1 MEDHDKMLRDFP
13 QLGDILR
20 DIDTRFILNLDEAML
35 RDLTVVFFKLQRAH
49 WFYVD
54 KFDAQIKQRV
64 LPFVPLERF
73 GRMVIEHS
81 RLLSKYFPRET
92 RERSYIEWKEYM
104 RRIPRL
110 GAIILNPQMTSA
122 LMIQPYGAKNRG
134 WQFPRGK
141 INADEGHCEAAAR
154 EVLEET
160 GVDVSH
166 LLREDRFIER
176 RIDGTIHKLF
186 IAYPLSESVATGTRT
201 KKEIDAVGW
210 VKLKDFPKWSGASP
224 QDDHKRYYGVM
235 PFVQPLKQW
244 VKAHGTPQEESGQDD
259 EAFREGE
266 EVPAGRADAVN
277 ADTFGDGGG
286 GGWSFDAM
294 IAANRK
300 LGYKSEFDDQGSSVA
315 PLAAPP
321 KKKTGLTNR
330 WLPRPAEVLA
340 AFDAAWRASI

>member
-1 MEDHDKMLRDFP
+1 MEDKLLKDYP
-13 QLGDILR
+13 QLIDILR
-20 DIDTRFILNLDEAML
+20 DIDTRFILNLDEASL
-35 RDLTVVFFKLQRAH
+35 RDLTVVFFKLQKAH

-54 KFDAQIKQRV
+54 KFDAQIKQRL
-64 LPFVPLERF
+64 LPFIPLERF
-73 GRMVIEHS
+73 GLMVIESS

-92 RERSYIEWKEYM
+92 RERSFLEWKEYM
-104 RRIPRL
+104 RRIPRM
-110 GAIILNPQMTSA
+110 GAIMLNPQMTAA
-122 LMIQPYGAKNRG
+122 LMIQPYGSKNRG

-141 INADEGHCEAAAR
+141 INADEAHCDAAAR

-166 LLREDRFIER
+166 LLREDRFIEK

-210 VKLKDFPKWSGASP
+210 VPLKDLPKWSSSSP
-224 QDDHKRYYGVM
+224 AEDKRSYGVL

-244 VKAHGTPQEESGQDD
+244 VRAHGAAHDESGAND

-266 EVPAGRADAVN
+266 EVPSGRADALN
-277 ADTFGDGGG
+277 TDTFGEGA

-294 IAANRK
+294 LTANRK
-300 LGYKSEFDDQGSSVA
+300 LGYKSEFDEPVIIPVQ
-315 PLAAPP
+315 
-321 KKKTGLTNR
+321 KKKAPVSVSK
-330 WLPRPAEVLA
+330 WLPRVADVLA
-340 AFDAAWRASI
+340 AFDAAWRSAT